1 MTYQEI
7 VDWLFQQI
15 PNYQKQG
22 GSAYKPGLDGVL
34 TLLEKTNNPFRELKT
49 IHIAGTNGKGSVSH
63 ILSAILQAHGYKVGL
78 FTSPH
83 IKDFRERI
91 KINGEPIEANFVVD
105 YFNRNKG
112 GIEELGA
119 SFFEITTA
127 LAFEAFSYKNC
138 DISIIETGLG
148 GRLDSTNVIRPEISV
163 ITNIG
168 MDHVAF
174 LGNTLEK
181 IAGEKAGII
190 KDKVPVVIGDCLEEL
205 YPVFK
210 TIANEKAS
218 PIHFA
223 HAGGELPFYN
233 TDLLGSFQQRNIHT
247 AIAAA
252 KVLSKIW
259 SLDDKL
265 IELSLKNVI
274 GRSGFMGRMQQI
286 SEQPRIIVDAAHNK
300 EGIEG
305 LLKEVQKLDYEHLRI
320 VYGASNDKDWQS
332 ILANFSSKHSYYFT
346 TFDSKRSIT
355 RGDFEKEL
363 KKIELNHEIFENPS
377 AALNKCKSDAQTND
391 LILVC
396 GSFYLME
403 KII

>member
-22 GSAYKPGLDGVL
+22 GSAYKPGLDGIHN
-34 TLLEKTNNPFRELKT
+34 LLEKTNNPFRKLKT

-91 KINGEPIEANFVVD
+91 KINGELIEADFVVD
-105 YFNRNKG
+105 YFNRNKAVV
-112 GIEELGA
+112 EELNA

-148 GRLDSTNVIRPEISV
+148 GRLDSTNVIRPEVSV

-168 MDHVAF
+168 MDHISF

-181 IAGEKAGII
+181 IASEKAGII
-190 KDKVPVVIGDCLEEL
+190 KDEVPVVIGDCVEEL
-205 YPVFK
+205 YPLFK
-210 TIANEKAS
+210 TIANEKSSA
-218 PIHFA
+218 IHFA
-223 HAGGELPFYN
+223 HKGDLPFYE

-247 AIAAA
+247 AIGAA
-252 KVLSKIW
+252 KVLSKEW
-259 SLDDKL
+259 SLDDEL

-274 GRSGFMGRMQQI
+274 GSSSFMGRMQQI
-286 SEQPRIIVDAAHNK
+286 SVQPRIIIDAAHNK

-332 ILANFSSKHSYYFT
+332 ILTNFSSKHSYYFT
-346 TFDSKRSIT
+346 TFDSKRSVT
-355 RGDFEKEL
+355 RGEFEKEL
-363 KKIELNHEIFENPS
+363 KKLELNHEIFENPP
-377 AALNKCKSDAQTND
+377 AALNKCKSDTRTND